1 MWILTVLPEW
11 VTHAIFAIGVL
22 GTIAGF
28 VLGFVPFVRAYKFA
42 IQVISLLILTLGVYL
57 EGGLADS
64 KEWELRVK
72 EMEAKVA
79 KAEAQSANKNVEI
92 QEKIVEKTKVI
103 REKGRDIIKYVDKW
117 NTKEIIKE
125 AEDEI
130 KSFGSSVKDY
140 YLYASTKYN
149 VRREEVI
156 KYIENCPVPKEFID
170 LHNQAAELN
179 KAAEA
184 KK

>member
-1 MWILTVLPEW
+1 MWILSILPDA
-11 VTHAIFAIGVL
+11 AIHIIFGLGIL

-28 VLGFVPFVRAYKFA
+28 VLGFIPFVKTYKLA
-42 IQVISLLILTLGVYL
+42 IQVISLLVLVFGVYL
-57 EGGLADS
+57 EGGLADY

-79 KAEAQSANKNVEI
+79 KAEAESANKNVEI

-103 REKGRDIIKYVDKW
+103 REKGRDIIKYIDKEVIK
-117 NTKEIIKE
+117 KE
-125 AEDEI
+125 EI
-130 KSFGSSVKDY
+130 
-140 YLYASTKYN
+140 
-149 VRREEVI
+149 I
-156 KYIENCPVPKEFID
+156 KYIENCPVPKEIID
-170 LHNQAAELN
+170 LHNQAGESN

>member
-1 MWILTVLPEW
+1 
-11 VTHAIFAIGVL
+11 L

-28 VLGFVPFVRAYKFA
+28 VLGFIPFVKTYKLA
-42 IQVISLLILTLGVYL
+42 IQVISLLVLVLGVYL
-57 EGGLADS
+57 EGGLADY

-79 KAEAQSANKNVEI
+79 KAEAESANKNVEI

-103 REKGRDIIKYVDKW
+103 REKGREIIKYIDK
-117 NTKEIIKE
+117 EV
-125 AEDEI
+125 
-130 KSFGSSVKDY
+130 VK
-140 YLYASTKYN
+140 K
-149 VRREEVI
+149 EEVI

-179 KAAEA
+179 KGAT
-184 KK
+184 K

>member
-11 VTHAIFAIGVL
+11 VTHTIFAVGVL

-28 VLGFVPFVRAYKFA
+28 ILGFVPFIRTYKFA

-64 KEWELRVK
+64 KEWQLKVK

-79 KAEAQSANKNVEI
+79 QSETQSANKNIEI
-92 QEKIVEKTKVI
+92 QEKVVETTKIV
-103 REKGRDIIKYVDKW
+103 REKGKDIIKYVDRW
-117 NTKEIIKE
+117 NTKEVIKE
-125 AEDEI
+125 VEGPERI
-130 KSFGSSVKDY
+130 
-140 YLYASTKYN
+140 
-149 VRREEVI
+149 RREEVI
-156 KYIENCPVPKEFID
+156 KYIENCPVPKEMID
-170 LHNQAAELN
+170 IHNQATELN
-179 KAAEA
+179 KGI